1 MSVILTDNST
11 HYLRLEH
18 FASLTYKLHHSFS
31 QRPIQSL
38 ITVFRGPFGMV
49 PNLILGMTALAV
61 FRAKYS
67 IQTASFKPPGRRQG
81 GRGEPYNSHEL
92 RFLLTNILTGGVMKT
107 IKLLAVAALFI
118 AIAAP
123 LAMVPTSASA
133 DGERYVLVSHAPDSD
148 SWWNTI
154 KNGIALA
161 GEQMGVTVEYRNPPT
176 GDLADM
182 ARIIEQAT
190 ASRPNGIITTLA
202 DYDVLSGPIKNAVA
216 QGVNVIIMNS
226 GTPEQTREVGAL
238 MFVGQPEY
246 DAGYAAGL
254 RAKGDGIKS
263 FVCVNH
269 VISNTVVAER
279 CRGFAD
285 GLGVELG
292 NSMLDSGQDPAEI
305 KNRVLAYLSANPK
318 TEAILT
324 LGPTSADPT
333 IAALKENGMAGD
345 IYFGTFDLG
354 TEIVNGIKSGIIQ
367 WGIDQQPFLQ
377 AYLPVVVLT
386 NYDRFG
392 VLPGNNINS
401 GPGFVTKEGL
411 ELVEKYAGKYR

>member
-1 MSVILTDNST
+1 MTSLLRKIAFAAMALT
-11 HYLRLEH
+11 
-18 FASLTYKLHHSFS
+18 
-31 QRPIQSL
+31 
-38 ITVFRGPFGMV
+38 
-49 PNLILGMTALAV
+49 
-61 FRAKYS
+61 
-67 IQTASFKPPGRRQG
+67 
-81 GRGEPYNSHEL
+81 
-92 RFLLTNILTGGVMKT
+92 
-107 IKLLAVAALFI
+107 
-118 AIAAP
+118 AP
-123 LAMVPTSASA
+123 LVGATSASA
-133 DGERYVLVSHAPDSD
+133 EGEKYILVSHAPDSD

-161 GEQMGVTVEYRNPPT
+161 GKQMNVEVEYRNPPT

-190 ASRPNGIITTLA
+190 ASKPNGIITTLA
-202 DYDVLSGPIKNAVA
+202 DFDVLSGPIRAAVD
-216 QGVNVIIMNS
+216 QGINVIIMNS
-226 GTPEQTREVGAL
+226 GTAEQTRKVGAL

-246 DAGYAAGL
+246 DAGHAAGL

-285 GLGVELG
+285 GLGIELG
-292 NSMLDSGQDPAEI
+292 NSMIDSGQDPSEI
-305 KNRVLAYLSANPK
+305 KNRVKAYLTANPK
-318 TEAILT
+318 TDAVLT

-333 IAALKENGMAGD
+333 IQALDEMGLSGD

-354 TEIVNGIKSGIIQ
+354 DEIVKGIKSGVIK

-377 AYLPVVVLT
+377 AYLPVVILT
-386 NYDRFG
+386 NYDRYG

-401 GPGFVTKEGL
+401 GPGFVTKDGL
-411 ELVEKYAGKYR
+411 ELVEKYAGEYR

>member
-1 MSVILTDNST
+1 MKSILKK
-11 HYLRLEH
+11 LM
-18 FASLTYKLHHSFS
+18 LT
-31 QRPIQSL
+31 
-38 ITVFRGPFGMV
+38 
-49 PNLILGMTALAV
+49 AAV
-61 FRAKYS
+61 VLS
-67 IQTASFKPPGRRQG
+67 
-81 GRGEPYNSHEL
+81 
-92 RFLLTNILTGGVMKT
+92 
-107 IKLLAVAALFI
+107 
-118 AIAAP
+118 P
-123 LAMVPTSASA
+123 LMASA
-133 DGERYVLVSHAPDSD
+133 DGHGDNLKYVLVSHAPDSD

-182 ARIIEQAT
+182 ARIIEQAA
-190 ASRPNGIITTLA
+190 ASNPNGIITTLA
-202 DYDVLSGPIKNAVA
+202 DFDVLSGPIKSAVD
-216 QGVNVIIMNS
+216 QGINVIIMNS

-246 DAGYAAGL
+246 DAGFAAGL
-254 RAKGDGIKS
+254 RAKGDGIGS

-285 GLGVELG
+285 GLGIELG
-292 NSMLDSGQDPAEI
+292 SSMIDSGQDPAEI
-305 KNRVLAYLSANPK
+305 KNRVIAYLTANPE
-318 TEAILT
+318 TDAILT

-333 IAALKENGMAGD
+333 ILAVKEMGIAGD

-354 TEIVNGIKSGIIQ
+354 TEIVNGIKDGTIK

-377 AYLPVVVLT
+377 AYLPVVIMT
-386 NYDRFG
+386 NYHRYG

-401 GPGFVTKEGL
+401 GPGFVTADGL
-411 ELVEKYAGKYR
+411 GKIEEFAGEYR